1 MGKQSL
7 LIIGLI
13 FLWALTSC
21 APQQEQAEQTESSA
35 LLDLSGPYIGQ
46 EPPGAEPELFAPGI
60 VTSGLS
66 TRDVAILPDGSEIYF
81 GLFLPN
87 YKFAAI
93 AYTRLDDGRWTRPE
107 IAPFSGKYRDLEPC
121 ISPDGSKLFF
131 LSYRP
136 LETGGEATD
145 NEDIWVVDRV
155 DDGWGEPYNIGPPV
169 NSEAG
174 EFFPSVTN
182 DGTLYFTRFNTQT
195 RGNEILRSRF
205 VDGRYAEPE
214 RLPDQVNCGRDRFN
228 AFVAPDESYS
238 IVPAFGME
246 DSVGS
251 VDYYIVF
258 RNPDDTWSEP
268 VNMGDKVNTDGAQEY
283 SPYVTRDGKYF
294 FFMSSRTRFD
304 EGYHNLSLTLAD
316 ILEIHKAPEHG
327 NSSIYW
333 MDAGFIEGLRPQ

>member
-1 MGKQSL
+1 MRKPSSL
-7 LIIGLI
+7 LIGLI
-13 FLWALTSC
+13 ILWALTSC
-21 APQQEQAEQTESSA
+21 APQQEQAAATDEFA
-35 LLDLSGPYIGQ
+35 LWTGPYIGQ
-46 EPPGAEPELFAPGI
+46 EPPGTEPELFAPGI

-93 AYTRLDDGRWTRPE
+93 AYTRLENGRWTRPE
-107 IAPFSGKYRDLEPC
+107 IAPFSGKYKDIEPC
-121 ISPDGSKLFF
+121 ISPDGGKLFF

-136 LETGGEATD
+136 LEAGGEATD
-145 NEDIWVVDRV
+145 NEDIWVVERV

-174 EFFPSVTN
+174 EFFPSITA

-195 RGNEILRSRF
+195 RGNEILRSRL
-205 VDGRYAEPE
+205 VDGKYAEPE
-214 RLPDQVNCGRDRFN
+214 RLPEQVNCGRDRFN
-228 AFVAPDESYS
+228 AFIAPDESYC

-258 RNPDDTWSEP
+258 RNDDDTWREP
-268 VNMGDKVNTDGAQEY
+268 VNMGDKVNTTGALEY

-304 EGYHNLSLTLAD
+304 EGYHKMSLTLAD
-316 ILEIHKAPEHG
+316 ILEIHNAPEHG

-333 MDAGFIEGLRPQ
+333 MDAAFIEGLRPQ